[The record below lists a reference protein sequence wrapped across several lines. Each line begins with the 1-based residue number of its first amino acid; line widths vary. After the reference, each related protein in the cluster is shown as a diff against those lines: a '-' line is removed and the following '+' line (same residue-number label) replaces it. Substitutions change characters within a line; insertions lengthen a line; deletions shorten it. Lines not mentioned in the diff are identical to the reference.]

1 MQVTLTQRTWRG
13 LSFVGGYT
21 WAHSIDS
28 ASLNRAVQP
37 QNSLNARA
45 ERGNSDLDARH
56 RFTLAL
62 SYDLPSRKS
71 PLRLLEG
78 WQVNSIVTIQGGT
91 PWGLIDG
98 FVNGNDISLTGEFS
112 DRWNI
117 FGDPANIHASP
128 SGPLPFF
135 DFSDSAHSNAA
146 CLAHASLGQLQTF
159 GCFAS
164 NGTVIVPPEPGQFG
178 IMGRNLFRGPRL
190 DNWDFSL
197 VKTTKINER
206 VSVQFRAEFFNILN
220 HPHFASPNSPIA
232 TFDPSVPGTFGFASA
247 TPDVAAANP
256 VIGTGGPRNIQFGLK
271 IRY

>member
-13 LSFVGGYT
+13 ISFVGGYT

-45 ERGNSDLDARH
+45 ERGNSDLDVRH

-98 FVNGNDISLTGEFS
+98 RS
-112 DRWNI
+112 
-117 FGDPANIHASP
+117 
-128 SGPLPFF
+128 
-135 DFSDSAHSNAA
+135 
-146 CLAHASLGQLQTF
+146 
-159 GCFAS
+159 
-164 NGTVIVPPEPGQFG
+164 
-178 IMGRNLFRGPRL
+178 
-190 DNWDFSL
+190 
-197 VKTTKINER
+197 
-206 VSVQFRAEFFNILN
+206 
-220 HPHFASPNSPIA
+220 
-232 TFDPSVPGTFGFASA
+232 
-247 TPDVAAANP
+247 
-256 VIGTGGPRNIQFGLK
+256 
-271 IRY
+271 